1 MADESGNAPITAITI
16 NLSFDITTRQVV
28 MNVSAQDEMALLY
41 MLEKAK
47 DTLKEYFAKQREGQR
62 IIPAASMPMI
72 RN

>member
-1 MADESGNAPITAITI
+1 MADGNGNGPITAITM

-28 MNVSAQDEMALLY
+28 LNVSAQDEMALLY

-47 DTLKEYFAKQREGQR
+47 DTLKAHFEKQREGQR
-62 IIPAASMPMI
+62 IIPAAAMPLI

>member
-1 MADESGNAPITAITI
+1 MDGNGQAPITTITI
-16 NLSFDITTRQVV
+16 NLSFDIPTRQVTV
-28 MNVSAQDEMALLY
+28 NVSTQDEMALLY

-62 IIPAASMPMI
+62 IIPASAMPLI